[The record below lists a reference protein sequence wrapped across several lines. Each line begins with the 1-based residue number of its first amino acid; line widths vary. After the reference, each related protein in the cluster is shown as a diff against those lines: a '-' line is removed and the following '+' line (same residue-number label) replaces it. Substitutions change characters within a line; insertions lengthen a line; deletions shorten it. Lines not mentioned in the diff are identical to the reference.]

1 MQKQQALDL
10 MKSSKT
16 VKEWNAN
23 RLKVQTQSTQSEWEE
38 LHKCIDAYGLIVEVL
53 GKDNPRAQVVEEEKD
68 LEVTEQ

>member
-1 MQKQQALDL
+1 MTKESALQL
-10 MKSSKT
+10 MRTSKT

-23 RLKVQTQSTQSEWEE
+23 RLTVQTKSTQAEWEE
-38 LHKCIDAYGLIVEVL
+38 LHRFIDAYGLIVEVL

>member
-16 VKEWNAN
+16 VQEWNAN
-23 RLKVQTQSTQSEWEE
+23 RLTVQTKSTQQEWEE
-38 LHKCIDAYGLIVEVL
+38 LHRFIDAYGLIVEVL
-53 GKDNPRAQVVEEEKD
+53 GKDNPRAQAVEEEKD

>member
-23 RLKVQTQSTQSEWEE
+23 RLIVQTKSTQQEWEE
-38 LHKCIDAYGLIVEVL
+38 LHRFIDAYGLIVEVL
-53 GKDNPRAQVVEEEKD
+53 GKDNPRAQAVEEAKD